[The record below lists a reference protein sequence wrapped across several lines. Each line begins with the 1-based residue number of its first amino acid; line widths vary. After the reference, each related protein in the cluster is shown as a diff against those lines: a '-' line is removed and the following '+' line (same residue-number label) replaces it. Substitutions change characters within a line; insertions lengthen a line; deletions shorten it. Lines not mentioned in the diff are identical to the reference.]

1 LEEFDIAWGK
11 FEQLYVLEL
20 MLIETDAR
28 RYISKAIDLEKEL
41 TTIEVK
47 EKIGGKYFIQN
58 DEYTN
63 VRRKLC
69 KIIT

>member
-1 LEEFDIAWGK
+1 MEEFDIAWGK